1 MKQPNDAA
9 KTTFEDLFSRLLSTL
24 AEEHD
29 IKSKDVPLTIRVDVR
44 ERLHS
49 LRYRLAEV
57 RRRLAAETTPRPH
70 GHRPPRYAI

>member
-9 KTTFEDLFSRLLSTL
+9 KATFEDLFSRLLSTV

-29 IKSKDVPLTIRVDVR
+29 IKSSGVPLTRRVDVR

-57 RRRLAAETTPRPH
+57 RTRLVDGTAPLLH
-70 GHRPPRYAI
+70 DHQPPRYAI